1 MSDVYDETRKPR
13 MELFR
18 LQFAGRLREK
28 MRTNKKK
35 NDDLAR
41 VTGLALSTIDSITCG
56 RQNVNPMD
64 LVAIAEEVG
73 CSVNFLLTGKSGKR
87 AELRCEKK
95 CVASN

>member
-73 CSVNFLLTGKSGKR
+73 CSVNFLLTGK
-87 AELRCEKK
+87 EWEMD
-95 CVASN
+95 

>member
-1 MSDVYDETRKPR
+1 